1 MVHPSTVVVG
11 DFLEAPAD
19 ASIPKGVY
27 RVVGTPPDALVCL
40 RLTDDAGNRAN
51 TGDVVRVSADDA
63 TALEPAEEPQSG
75 VVGAIIDLLQGPYW
89 LLRSLL
95 PF

>member
-1 MVHPSTVVVG
+1 MVDPTAVELG
-11 DFLEAPAD
+11 DFVEAGAD
-19 ASIPKGVY
+19 SDVREGVY